1 MKKGR
6 QGRILELIAERPIET
21 QEELSELL
29 RKEGYSAAQATIS
42 RDIKSL
48 RLLKATDGEGRQ
60 HYIAPPERAVKDR
73 EKLLRVLRE
82 GLSGMDTAGHLLVLR
97 TLPGMANA
105 VAMAIDEH
113 PFERLVGTLAGDD
126 TILCAMKTEG
136 DAEKLKRELRKLS
149 S

>member
-1 MKKGR
+1 M
-6 QGRILELIAERPIET
+6 
-21 QEELSELL
+21 
-29 RKEGYSAAQATIS
+29 
-42 RDIKSL
+42 
-48 RLLKATDGEGRQ
+48 
-60 HYIAPPERAVKDR
+60 KDR
-73 EKLLRVLRE
+73 DKLLRVLRE

-105 VAMAIDEH
+105 VAMAIDEL